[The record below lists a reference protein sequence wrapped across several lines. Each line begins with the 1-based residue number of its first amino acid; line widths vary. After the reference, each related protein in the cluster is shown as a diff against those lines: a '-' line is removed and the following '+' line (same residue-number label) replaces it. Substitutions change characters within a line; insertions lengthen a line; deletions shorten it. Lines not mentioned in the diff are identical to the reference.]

1 MPRTYRTEE
10 LIFRAT
16 SGLPNHLFSL
26 AHQPRSFAGL
36 DPRPTT
42 TVQEFGSG
50 GLGIHVNPPPW
61 RCRHGGET
69 HCRTQTLSTHS
80 PCRIGSTQS
89 GPGKRDPEFPASLGL
104 GLAGEAPK
112 GAICRASPMAAAAAA
127 AVNEP
132 RPKFTEVRGPPL
144 SGESEM
150 AGRVDRG
157 AWHWGQNLGLVPFG
171 IQERKLSWHAEASS
185 SVP

>member
-1 MPRTYRTEE
+1 M
-10 LIFRAT
+10 
-16 SGLPNHLFSL
+16 
-26 AHQPRSFAGL
+26 
-36 DPRPTT
+36 
-42 TVQEFGSG
+42 
-50 GLGIHVNPPPW
+50 
-61 RCRHGGET
+61 
-69 HCRTQTLSTHS
+69 
-80 PCRIGSTQS
+80 
-89 GPGKRDPEFPASLGL
+89 
-104 GLAGEAPK
+104 
-112 GAICRASPMAAAAAA
+112 AAAAA

-185 SVP
+185 SVSLMMPRGNRTDDNEARSIPLGLQHKDDAKFPTKPALTHQSQNHCDDRRLCMGG